1 MSMRSFE
8 RAGDF
13 EDADNDEDVGAD
25 VEMPDLAEI
34 EEEMS

>member
-8 RAGDF
+8 RVGDLD
-13 EDADNDEDVGAD
+13 DADNDEDVGGD

-34 EEEMS
+34 EEEIS